1 MFLTKR
7 NLAKSANLS
16 YLKKN
21 NFSILSEYNERKN
34 KKLIG
39 NGLFTEEPKFWVT
52 TARPP
57 NFGDHL
63 DVRTKL
69 DNWFDEN
76 RTHNEENRDYE
87 IRRAQLY
94 LYHGFNLSFFIISAK
109 YGLLA
114 VYQYLHGRTRY
125 IRETYKEIDVGTLPP
140 GECLQ
145 TTWNGN
151 FYYFLYFFINKI
163 K

>member
-1 MFLTKR
+1 MHLTK
-7 NLAKSANLS
+7 KQVS
-16 YLKKN
+16 LKFMCIQRG
-21 NFSILSEYNERKN
+21 NFSILSDYNDRKN
-34 KKLIG
+34 KKLVG
-39 NGLFTEEPKFWVT
+39 HALFTEEPKFWVT

-76 RTHNEENRDYE
+76 RIHNEENRDYE

-94 LYHGFNLSFFIISAK
+94 LYHGFNMSFFVIAAK
-109 YGLLA
+109 YGLLG

-125 IRETYKEIDVGTLPP
+125 IKDTYKEIDIGTLPP

-145 TTWNGN
+145 TTWNGKYL
-151 FYYFLYFFINKI
+151 YYLII
-163 K
+163 